1 MIKPIAVA
9 LILLTPSAYADVDL
23 PAELK
28 DKIEAVGINPV
39 SAEKSPVSGIYSV
52 FSKEGTS
59 YVTSDGEYI
68 FTGNLFKVKGAEVEN
83 TTDELISKG
92 MRSYIEKLDT
102 ITYKAPDE
110 KYVIGVFTDITC
122 GFCQKLHSDLQSYLD
137 KGITIKFIAYPRAGM
152 NSMIARNMA
161 SVWCADDKPAAF
173 IIGGI
178 FAYTQTKDSLE
189 NISVPDAE
197 FPSSITRNNFM
208 QSTWVNE
215 HYTSL
220 KNGPIA
226 DGISSILDD
235 AQDIRGAVNNV
246 VMTAGNVDIQKV
258 IQDAVDELDNSSR
271 KSSK

>member
-23 PAELK
+23 PAELT

-68 FTGNLFKVKGAEVEN
+68 FTGNLFKVKGIEVEN
-83 TTDELISKG
+83 TTDEFISKG
-92 MRSYIEKLDT
+92 MRSYIEKLNT

-220 KNGPIA
+220 KNGQIA

-235 AQDIRGAVNNV
+235 AQDIRGSVNNV

>member
-68 FTGNLFKVKGAEVEN
+68 FTGNLFKVKGTEVEN

-235 AQDIRGAVNNV
+235 AQDIRGSVNNV
-246 VMTAGNVDIQKV
+246 VMKAGNVDIQKV

>member
-68 FTGNLFKVKGAEVEN
+68 FTGNLFKVKGTEVEN
-83 TTDELISKG
+83 TTDEFISKG

-110 KYVIGVFTDITC
+110 KDVIGVFTDITC

-161 SVWCADDKPAAF
+161 SVWCADDKPAALTRAMK
-173 IIGGI
+173 GDGLPEK
-178 FAYTQTKDSLE
+178 QPTKACMDSIQSQFNAGNMFKL
-189 NISVPDAE
+189 SGT
-197 FPSSITRNNFM
+197 PSGL
-208 QSTWVNE
+208 
-215 HYTSL
+215 SL
-220 KNGPIA
+220 KGEPMVFAGLRDPDQMLN
-226 DGISSILDD
+226 SLK
-235 AQDIRGAVNNV
+235 
-246 VMTAGNVDIQKV
+246 TANQK
-258 IQDAVDELDNSSR
+258 
-271 KSSK
+271 K

>member
-1 MIKPIAVA
+1 MV
-9 LILLTPSAYADVDL
+9 Y
-23 PAELK
+23 
-28 DKIEAVGINPV
+28 VG
-39 SAEKSPVSGIYSV
+39 
-52 FSKEGTS
+52 
-59 YVTSDGEYI
+59 
-68 FTGNLFKVKGAEVEN
+68 
-83 TTDELISKG
+83 
-92 MRSYIEKLDT
+92 
-102 ITYKAPDE
+102 
-110 KYVIGVFTDITC
+110 
-122 GFCQKLHSDLQSYLD
+122 
-137 KGITIKFIAYPRAGM
+137 
-152 NSMIARNMA
+152 
-161 SVWCADDKPAAF
+161 

-197 FPSSITRNNFM
+197 FPLSITRNNFM

-235 AQDIRGAVNNV
+235 AQDIRGPVNNV
-246 VMTAGNVDIQKV
+246 VLMAGNVDIQKV

>member
-68 FTGNLFKVKGAEVEN
+68 FTGNLFKVKGTEVEN

-137 KGITIKFIAYPRAGM
+137 NGITIKFIAYPRAGM

-220 KNGPIA
+220 KNGQIA

-235 AQDIRGAVNNV
+235 AQDIRGSVNNV